1 MPDPKTIRPDPVPSS
16 AVVGTPTVT
25 AIPPPQTI
33 HPIGIASSE
42 EVAMPIVTI
51 VGAAVAVAEAV
62 EKSSPAEWPVL
73 LAFAKDLVEEVLEL
87 AATGAL
93 DVNSAGGQMLLAV
106 LICGVLQT
114 LTVLMSRRPPP

>member
-1 MPDPKTIRPDPVPSS
+1 VRRHRALKTSEPPGTVSFMPDPKTIRPDPVPSS

-73 LAFAKDLVEEVLEL
+73 LAFAKDLV
-87 AATGAL
+87 
-93 DVNSAGGQMLLAV
+93 AV